1 MKIFR
6 LFVAFTLVCFAASP
20 RTAQAQNTILST
32 TSGHTYV
39 AAGSDGAGNAS
50 IFESND
56 GLNWFLAEQN
66 AYSVTSPIS
75 KNPRDAAPFYYAGS
89 WWMVYTVGNFVN
101 ITTNGTTAV
110 TVNGGGMTSGD
121 IGATLASSQTTAGTT
136 VTGVTDSQHITI
148 SPAASGSATGIAAW
162 LTQSPGSFGLAQSTD
177 GGSTWTF
184 VQDVPT
190 GVANATATW
199 MGRTMVDFDGTL
211 HVFYTTTTNADPV
224 PATGM
229 TPYETHPT
237 SPYNLAGTWSSGVNF
252 YTNGSSKK
260 YDIDVIRIGELY
272 HAFYCDGGGVRHGTS
287 PTLTAASYSN
297 DAITTINGLQMPFQ
311 SINVVPLDNGQW
323 AMIADRLDALGR
335 ITVATTPSTS
345 SLISNIWSPYATQ
358 TTIPNVVTNGT
369 TSITSSSGFTSAM
382 ASQHWSI
389 QGTGIPTNTTIVGFK
404 DASHATVSAATGSGT
419 ITATVGSWADNIPA
433 ADSPPQAS
441 LNGCLPVDAPPPTPT
456 PTVAPTPTST
466 PCAGRC
472 TPTPRPRSTPAR
484 RP

>member
-1 MKIFR
+1 MF
-6 LFVAFTLVCFAASP
+6 LAFALGCFALSP
-20 RTAQAQNTILST
+20 RTAQAQGTV
-32 TSGHTYV
+32 YV
-39 AAGSDGAGNAS
+39 AAGSDGVGNAS
-50 IFESND
+50 IFKSND
-56 GLNWFLAEQN
+56 GVSWSLAKEN

-75 KNPRDAAPFYYAGS
+75 RNPRDAATFYYAGS

-136 VTGVTDSQHITI
+136 ITGVTDSQHITI
-148 SPAASGSATGIAAW
+148 SPAASGSATGVAAW

-184 VQDVPT
+184 VQNVPT
-190 GVANATATW
+190 GVPNATATW

-224 PATGM
+224 PGTGM
-229 TPYETHPT
+229 TSYETHPT

-260 YDIDVIRIGELY
+260 YDIDVIRIGALY

-287 PTLTAASYSN
+287 PTLTAASYSS

-311 SINVVPLDNGQW
+311 SMNVVPLDNGQW
-323 AMIADRLDALGR
+323 AMIADRLDAFGR

-369 TSITSSSGFTSAM
+369 TSITSSFGFTSAM

-389 QGTGIPTNTTIVGFK
+389 QGTGIPANTTIVGFT

-419 ITATVGSWADNIPA
+419 ITATVGSWADDIPA

-441 LNGCLPVDAPPPTPT
+441 LNGCLPVGASTPTPT
-456 PTVAPTPTST
+456 PTVTPTPTST

-472 TPTPRPRSTPAR
+472 TPTPRPRSTPAP